1 VTPFRV
7 ALEITP
13 PMQPNPDVLLRRA
26 SLLGDAASAVHV
38 IARPGR
44 QASLDASI
52 TLERA
57 GRNAV
62 WHVPNRGRN
71 SAELEREI
79 ERAAH
84 AGIRSALVV
93 RGEGDLEDRPDTPTL
108 RALVARIRAA
118 IPTARI
124 GVTLN
129 PYLDPERVLANLWPK
144 LEAGADFVQT
154 QPVFFAASLHGVAER
169 IRARAP
175 RVEILPMVIPLVSA
189 AAAEKLAL
197 RLRVPLGDALVA
209 RLARGGSEAGWT
221 IFAETISELQAS
233 ALADGI
239 ALMTLEMDPPAEVG
253 ERVLRAVRLPRHS

>member
-13 PMQPNPDVLLRRA
+13 PVQPNPAVLLRRA
-26 SLLGDAASAVHV
+26 SLLGESASAVHV

-44 QASLDASI
+44 QSSLDASI
-52 TLERA
+52 ALERA
-57 GRNAV
+57 GRSAV
-62 WHVPNRGRN
+62 WHVGNRGR
-71 SAELEREI
+71 SRSDLERDMEV
-79 ERAAH
+79 AAQ
-84 AGIRSALVV
+84 AGIRSVLVV
-93 RGEGDLEDRPDTPTL
+93 RGEGNVEDRPDTPTL
-108 RALVARIRAA
+108 RALVARLRAA

-154 QPVFFAASLHGVAER
+154 QPVFGAASLRGVAAR

-175 RVEILPMVIPLVSA
+175 RVEILPMVIPLASA
-189 AAAEKLAL
+189 AAAEKLGL
-197 RLRVPLGDALVA
+197 RLRVPLGEGLIA
-209 RLARGGSEAGWT
+209 RLARGGSEEGWS
-221 IFAETISELQAS
+221 IFAETVAELHAS
-233 ALADGI
+233 GLADGI

-253 ERVLRAVRLPRHS
+253 ERVLRAVRLRSSS